1 MNKNKGFTLIEVLVA
16 VMILAVGILGMVSL
30 QMNGIKNIHSAY
42 YRSQAT
48 QLGYD
53 MADRIRSN
61 FVEANK
67 LANSAYVTNAVTA
80 ATQQTDC
87 TSVTTTCTTV
97 DMAINDLYEWHE
109 ALGALHLGQDHSD
122 VTVNAATKVF
132 TIRIR
137 WDDDRGGFDINSDP
151 DFKMSFHL

>member
-1 MNKNKGFTLIEVLVA
+1 MSKNTGFTLIEVLVA
-16 VMILAVGILGMVSL
+16 VIILAVGILGMASL

-53 MADRIRSN
+53 IADRIRSN

-80 ATQQTDC
+80 ATAQADC

-109 ALGALHLGQDHSD
+109 ALKALNLGELNSSI
-122 VTVNAATKVF
+122 TVVAATKVF

-137 WDDDRGGFDINSDP
+137 WDDNRSGIVDGGDP
-151 DFKMSFHL
+151 DFQMSFHI